1 MNHKSLTFNVYLNH
15 SSRGRG
21 SPASPGVASSASA
34 PAPVT
39 SEEAGTGASDASTT
53 ETNQDETSGPG
64 TGNCPTERRLSSSS
78 KVTLPEHK
86 SFEMEDIP
94 DENPINCHPRSRAFA
109 TTRVDSTK
117 FDYPI
122 VRHHPLFAKTRGSRT
137 ISSLLVGENVEY
149 MRKPGDL
156 SKSVQSVRKSSPKLL
171 TFEIFNPETDD
182 LDSDSSLSCSSD
194 SAESVI
200 SVISDARNS
209 EQARGDSEEKLEPE
223 PESKQDNLPQSEEKT
238 PDAAEDEE
246 HLIFKFDVNEISE
259 SSSVSEPCHNLEHKA
274 SVESQDGNLMDL
286 KSLLEIEEKE
296 REIERKAEAR
306 KKILMSLLDENK
318 SVLQNMKACNSDAIE
333 EVSWKTSSQLKS
345 MEELRIPS
353 FSRSPSSSPERQECR
368 SEPIT
373 SPVESVKS
381 LDNEET
387 NNNERSTKRRRKV
400 SQEKSRI
407 SSAQKLKQISGK
419 ISEESVPA
427 VEMEN
432 TANINVAKTP
442 TSIEIC
448 VTEHEGE
455 GVTEENVGDDNIQ
468 QKSAPSPESQRKTSD
483 TSGDSQGGKKRKD
496 LQKVKKVSEESGEE
510 KSSESLMKPETESP
524 GTTIPLRKMER
535 KKRDDSLESNT
546 ASVKSSVQLSDTGSL
561 LSHRY

>member
-1 MNHKSLTFNVYLNH
+1 M
-15 SSRGRG
+15 
-21 SPASPGVASSASA
+21 ASSVSA
-34 PAPVT
+34 PASAEEVT
-39 SEEAGTGASDASTT
+39 SASEVTTT
-53 ETNQDETSGPG
+53 ETNQSETIPGSGNGPL
-64 TGNCPTERRLSSSS
+64 ERRLSSSS
-78 KVTLPEHK
+78 SAKATTLLPEHK

-109 TTRVDSTK
+109 TRVDSNK
-117 FDYPI
+117 LDYPI

-200 SVISDARNS
+200 SVISEARAS
-209 EQARGDSEEKLEPE
+209 EQARGDSQEKVET
-223 PESKQDNLPQSEEKT
+223 ESKESEAEKMSDTAEEEDN
-238 PDAAEDEE
+238 
-246 HLIFKFDVNEISE
+246 LIFKFEIADVNSG
-259 SSSVSEPCHNLEHKA
+259 VWKHNA

-286 KSLLEIEEKE
+286 KSLFEIEEKE
-296 REIERKAEAR
+296 REIERKSEAR
-306 KKILMSLLDENK
+306 KRILMSLLDENK

-353 FSRSPSSSPERQECR
+353 FSRSPSSSPERHECR
-368 SEPIT
+368 SEPIS

-387 NNNERSTKRRRKV
+387 KNNKSTKSRRV
-400 SQEKSRI
+400 SPEKSRI

-419 ISEESVPA
+419 ISEESVA
-427 VEMEN
+427 GEIEN
-432 TANINVAKTP
+432 TAKTNITKTP
-442 TSIEIC
+442 ASIEIC
-448 VTEHEGE
+448 VTEHEGVTAESE
-455 GVTEENVGDDNIQ
+455 GGDIQ
-468 QKSAPSPESQRKTSD
+468 EKSLSSPESQRKNEKPED
-483 TSGDSQGGKKRKD
+483 KNIQDGKKRKD
-496 LQKVKKVSEESGEE
+496 FQKVKRVSEESGEE
-510 KSSESLMKPETESP
+510 KSTESLMKPETESSP
-524 GTTIPLRKMER
+524 GTIPLRKLER

-561 LSHRY
+561 LSHRYKVEYYHVYPLNNFVFVKV